1 MALYELTK
9 AGVRNTL
16 TGAYIPDDQRNTDW
30 KLYQTWLDLGNSVDP
45 LPPVIKPTVDQEYD
59 GQNEWLKA
67 VIQEAGIN
75 LVALKARV
83 TTNRL

>member
-9 AGVRNTL
+9 DGVKNTI
-16 TGAYIPDDQRNTDW
+16 TNQIIPDDNRNKDW
-30 KLYQTWLDLGNSVDP
+30 KIYQTWLDLGNTPDP
-45 LPPVIKPTVDQEYD
+45 QSPVIPTSIDDEWN

-67 VIQEAGIN
+67 IVQESGIN

-83 TTNRL
+83 QAGRP